1 MSYATAA
8 TRSNSQQ
15 SSQHDRPESRRDP
28 SQEQQKDKQKPV
40 SQTDQD
46 FHLVQ
51 SRAHHTKQE
60 SVLEQQPHELDHEG
74 NEIKP
79 LGCLKPDA
87 AEFIPSE
94 EDTATMQNEHH
105 YQPQSSFVSSIANT
119 QAVSMATQH
128 FTMAPSHI
136 PPSTP
141 QLSYTPMSRFAN
153 SYPVHQNQFYTKYV
167 SVT

>member
-87 AEFIPSE
+87 AEFIPVRIFLP
-94 EDTATMQNEHH
+94 AHVIL
-105 YQPQSSFVSSIANT
+105 FVN
-119 QAVSMATQH
+119 
-128 FTMAPSHI
+128 
-136 PPSTP
+136 
-141 QLSYTPMSRFAN
+141 LSRIILSNGAA
-153 SYPVHQNQFYTKYV
+153 
-167 SVT
+167 